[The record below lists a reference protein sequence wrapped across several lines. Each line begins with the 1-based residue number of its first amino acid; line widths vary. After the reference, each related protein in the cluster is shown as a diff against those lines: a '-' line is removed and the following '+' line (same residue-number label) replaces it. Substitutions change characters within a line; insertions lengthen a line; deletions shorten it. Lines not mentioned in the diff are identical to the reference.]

1 MLLLIVYRAY
11 GASERTTFTYILLT
25 FSSWFL
31 AISWLWAPYI
41 FNPSGFE
48 WQKWVLH
55 ESAFLLSYLILFTFC
70 LLLLLVVFSAYN
82 FLPSPRTVTDFEDW
96 TNWLFH
102 KGGIG
107 DEGKKSWEVWWLDE
121 QSHIQ
126 TPRGRFWEIILS
138 LRFFLIQYGVVY
150 ALNVVG
156 HDRNFRVSSLS
167 SILLSSSSFE
177 AFSYLIIFDVCWNLV
192 EFDRTPRWC
201 VQ

>member
-1 MLLLIVYRAY
+1 MLLLIVYLAY
-11 GASERTTFTYILLT
+11 GAPERTTFTYILLT

-48 WQKWVLH
+48 WQKWVYINLYCFW
-55 ESAFLLSYLILFTFC
+55 FLLYPLRILPAITSIV
-70 LLLLLVVFSAYN
+70 LLPTYN

-107 DEGKKSWEVWWLDE
+107 DEGKKSWEVWWMEE
-121 QSHIQ
+121 QSHIH
-126 TPRGRFWEIILS
+126 TPRGRFWEIVLS
-138 LRFFLIQYGVVY
+138 LRFFLVQYGVVY

-156 HDRNFRVSSLS
+156 HDRNFRVSSQSAL
-167 SILLSSSSFE
+167 LLSSSLFE
-177 AFSYLIIFDVCWNLV
+177 TISYLIIFDHIW
-192 EFDRTPRWC
+192 
-201 VQ
+201 